1 MTRKNTKNKEDR
13 RMMSRA
19 QEVSYQSS
27 FKKADKE
34 FLKSKSSL

>member
-1 MTRKNTKNKEDR
+1 MTRKTSKTKEDR
-13 RMMSRA
+13 RTLSSA

-34 FLKSKSSL
+34 FFKSKSNL